1 MNEEKFDVC
10 QARDIHSDKI
20 ETARRNMPSEE
31 RLRETSE
38 MFKVLSDYTRLKIMQ
53 ALSAAEL
60 CVCDLCEVL
69 AMNSSAIS
77 HQLRILR
84 GAGLVR
90 FRREG
95 KNVYYSLQ
103 DVYVQDLISTAL
115 QQAG

>member
-1 MNEEKFDVC
+1 MTENNFDIC
-10 QARDIHSDKI
+10 QTRDIHSDKI
-20 ETARRNMPSEE
+20 ETAKCNMPPEE
-31 RLRETSE
+31 ALRETSE
-38 MFKVLSDYTRLKIMQ
+38 MFKVLSDCTRLKIMQ
-53 ALSAAEL
+53 ALSVDEL

-69 AMNSSAIS
+69 EMNSSAIS

-84 GAGLVR
+84 GTGLVR

-103 DVYVQDLISTAL
+103 DMYVQDLISTAL

>member
-1 MNEEKFDVC
+1 MTENNFDVC
-10 QARDIHSDKI
+10 QTRDIHTDNI

-31 RLRETSE
+31 ALREISE
-38 MFKVLSDYTRLKIMQ
+38 MFKVLSDCTRLKIMQ
-53 ALSAAEL
+53 ALSIAEL

-69 AMNSSAIS
+69 DMNSSAVS

-84 GAGLVR
+84 GSGLVR

-103 DVYVQDLISTAL
+103 DIYVQDLISIAL